1 MNRLSQAKISVNR
14 RRMLVNR
21 RRLRLS
27 QLGKALI
34 EEYEMYG
41 LQACWWCSKRYQTTE
56 FDRIRT
62 ALAES
67 YDITDDFLAILSNAR
82 EDNITKMVE
91 KHPHVRCVFARNLVK
106 RKLCAE
112 KEKENKEIK
121 ELRYMAL
128 KRALLPEKDL
138 TAIIENYI
146 YTGQNE
152 EEFDMITSNNIDLNV
167 VFKLSNDTD
176 EGIIARFV
184 QYYSRI
190 RRLAHIREPRKD
202 LVDTGEVCVLR
213 NMLENS
219 AEHIEINVDCF
230 LAIEITF
237 PKKCPRDV
245 VGEIYCKNGVKRRKM
260 GPADHCRRRFHLI
273 ESLISR
279 LSNVYHVRAHLKLKG
294 NEDRKHCPCLINLQ
308 HLTRRRECTKEAP
321 AIHKRSP
328 PGLQGLCIDAMVRK
342 FQWRAFHVEEIL
354 SKETVKNY
362 FK

>member
-1 MNRLSQAKISVNR
+1 MAELATRLAEAKISINR

-21 RRLRLS
+21 RRLRLA

-41 LQACWWCSKRYQTTE
+41 LQACWWCSKRYKTAE

-67 YDITDDFLAILSNAR
+67 YDVTDDFVAVLSNAR

-91 KHPHVRCVFARNLVK
+91 KHPHVRCVFARHLVK
-106 RKLCAE
+106 RKLRIE
-112 KEKENKEIK
+112 ENKE
-121 ELRYMAL
+121 LRHMAL
-128 KRALLPEKDL
+128 KRALLPEKDM
-138 TAIIENYI
+138 TAVIENYI
-146 YTGQNE
+146 YTGQDE
-152 EEFDMITSNNIDLNV
+152 KEFDMITGNNIDLNV
-167 VFKLSNDTD
+167 VFKLSNETD
-176 EGIIARFV
+176 EGSIARFV

-202 LVDTGEVCVLR
+202 LVDTGEVCVVR

-219 AEHIEINVDCF
+219 AEHIEMDVDCF
-230 LAIEITF
+230 LAIEIAF
-237 PKKCPRDV
+237 PKKCPREV
-245 VGEIYCKNGVKRRKM
+245 IGEIRCKNGVKRRKM
-260 GPADHCRRRFHLI
+260 GPADHCRLRFHLI

-279 LSNVYHVRAHLKLKG
+279 LSNIYHVRTHLKLKG
-294 NEDRKHCPCLINLQ
+294 NEDRRHCPCLINLQ

-342 FQWRAFHVEEIL
+342 FQWRAFHVEDVL
-354 SKETVKNY
+354 SEDMVNNY